1 MKQRVI
7 TGAVYVALCVAL
19 LAMKWTFYLLPAQYA
34 EYGALGFDVMFEL
47 VAIIGCIEFMR
58 ALGVSSAPQ
67 KILTVAFCAA
77 VIPVYVA
84 VEMTMGEGFF
94 AAACFFCIYVLI
106 LAAFAVFD
114 HSRSTARGAFTC
126 VGGML
131 YCGILPCVLSGIN
144 HIESNSVIAILLL
157 FVVSMMTDSG
167 AFFVGKLFKNI
178 FPKKLAPHLSPGKT
192 VVGAIGGLLGGI
204 AGAVIS
210 YYLFVWIGGYIGT
223 PVVYEADMPAV
234 VAFMIV
240 GLIVSVAVQI
250 GDLFESAIKR
260 ECEIKDMGKILPG
273 HGGVLDRFDGVLFG
287 GVFTFILFSVVIN
300 VI

>member
-1 MKQRVI
+1 MKKRII
-7 TGAVYVALCVAL
+7 TGAVYLLVCLAL
-19 LAMKWTFYLLPAQYA
+19 LALKWTFYLLPAKYA
-34 EYGALGFDVMFEL
+34 EYGALGFDLMFEF
-47 VAIIGCIEFMR
+47 VAVVGSYEFLR
-58 ALGVSSAPQ
+58 AIKVTSEPQ
-67 KILTVAFCAA
+67 KILTIAFCAA

-84 VEMTMGEGFF
+84 VEMTMSQGFF
-94 AAACFFCIYVLI
+94 AAATFFCIYVLI

-131 YCGILPCVLSGIN
+131 YCGILPCVLAGIN
-144 HIESNSVIAILLL
+144 HISENSVIAIFML
-157 FVVSMMTDSG
+157 FVVAMMTDSG

-178 FPKKLAPHLSPGKT
+178 FPRKLAPHLSPGKT
-192 VVGAIGGLLGGI
+192 VVGAAGGLIGGI
-204 AGAVIS
+204 VGAIVS
-210 YYLFVWIGGYIGT
+210 YYIFIWIGGYIGT
-223 PVVYEADMPAV
+223 PLVYEADMPAV
-234 VAFMIV
+234 VAFIIV
-240 GLIVSVAVQI
+240 GLIVSIAVQI

-273 HGGVLDRFDGVLFG
+273 HGGVLDRFDGLMFG